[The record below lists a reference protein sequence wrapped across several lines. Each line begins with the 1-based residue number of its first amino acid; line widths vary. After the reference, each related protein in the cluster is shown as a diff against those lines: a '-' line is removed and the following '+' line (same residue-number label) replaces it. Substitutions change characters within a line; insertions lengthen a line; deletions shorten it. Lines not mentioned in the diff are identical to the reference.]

1 MAQFKL
7 MRFGRRLDL
16 PSTRQIRHELIVFG
30 IAEDVRLRE
39 LEDRKTKLGEAG
51 ASAPLAT

>member
-1 MAQFKL
+1 MSQLKL

-30 IAEDVRLRE
+30 IAEDARLRE
-39 LEDRKTKLGEAG
+39 LEERKSKLEGAG
-51 ASAPLAT
+51 AGAPLAT